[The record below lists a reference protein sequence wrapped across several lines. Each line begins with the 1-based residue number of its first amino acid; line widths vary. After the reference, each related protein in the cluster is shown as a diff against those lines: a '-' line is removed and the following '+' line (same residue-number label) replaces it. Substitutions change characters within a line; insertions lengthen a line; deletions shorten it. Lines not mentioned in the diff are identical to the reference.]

1 MKLTSPLEKHVQFW
15 LSEVEDAF
23 TAMKDDKEDTFC
35 FIDLQLPVTILLQM
49 AILFIVGRA
58 HQDLL

>member
-23 TAMKDDKEDTFC
+23 TAMKDDKEDIFC

-49 AILFIVGRA
+49 AIL
-58 HQDLL
+58 